1 MRRSFKLILIFII
14 VAGFAAGVPVRRSPE
29 GAVCTNDVSGL
40 LANAAR
46 AGDRGK
52 LAPPKQPVRAV
63 QVMTFGC
70 ESWTEVNQ
78 RLAEFK
84 QAGVMAVIVRV
95 FHNPGDTA
103 YKFIEPASDRGVYFQ
118 TEHAPVVADVLGP
131 FCELAHAH
139 GIKVIA
145 WMTSRYANYG
155 REDKTVLRCMAWDF
169 GKKGP
174 VQRRGYSPLLPEA
187 QDAIIAVYEDLAGYP
202 IDGVLIQDD
211 LILKHTEGM
220 NPRAR
225 RFYQKV
231 SGKPADPDRFYKN
244 VRKAGERYIVGEYTE
259 EFMEWAGWKN
269 STLLLLAERI
279 RDAVHGKRPFAPVG
293 LNIYYETVSRP
304 EKGLT
309 WFSQDMDATLRSDLD
324 FYALMLYHRQM
335 RRELSLS
342 RQSVFDLIDTSVSRL
357 SGKVDRSQRLW
368 VKLQT
373 VDWFTGARVPEAELV
388 ELAKKV
394 RVSKAGLVLVPA
406 PPALDRDT
414 IRAVYGL
421 SR

>member
-1 MRRSFKLILIFII
+1 MSRSLKLTTICI
-14 VAGFAAGVPVRRSPE
+14 VLLAFVGGLMFRPTACRE
-29 GAVCTNDVSGL
+29 GADTGPPEF
-40 LANAAR
+40 LARPAR
-46 AGDRGK
+46 AGPSGK
-52 LAPPKQPVRAV
+52 LTPPERPLRAV
-63 QVMTFGC
+63 QVLTFGC
-70 ESWTEVNQ
+70 DSWSEVND
-78 RLAEFK
+78 RLADFK
-84 QAGVMAVIVRV
+84 KAGVMAVIVRV
-95 FHNPGDTA
+95 FHNKGDRA
-103 YKFIEPASDRGVYFQ
+103 YGFIEPDSETGVYFR
-118 TEHAPVVADVLGP
+118 TDHAPVVADVLGP
-131 FCELAHAH
+131 FCEMAHAH

-155 REDKTVLRCMAWDF
+155 KEDATALRCMSWDF

-174 VQRRGYSPLLPEA
+174 VPQKGHSPLLPEA
-187 QDAIIAVYEDLAGYP
+187 QEAIISIYSDLARYP

-225 RFYQKV
+225 RLYEKV
-231 SGKPADPDRFYKN
+231 SGRKADPDLFYKK
-244 VRKAGERYIVGEYTE
+244 VRKSGDRYYVGEYTD
-259 EFMEWAGWKN
+259 EFMKWARWKN

-279 RDAVHGKRPFAPVG
+279 RKAVHQKRPHVPVG
-293 LNIYYETVSRP
+293 LNIYYETATRP

-309 WFSQDMDATLRSDLD
+309 WFSQDMEATMRSDLD

-342 RQSVFDLIDTSVSRL
+342 RESVFDLIDTAVDKL
-357 SGKVDRSQRLW
+357 AGKADRSQRIW

-388 ELAKKV
+388 SLSR
-394 RVSKAGLVLVPA
+394 RVCDSNVGLVLMPA
-406 PPALDRDT
+406 SPSLDGYA
-414 IRAVYGL
+414 IKSIYEK